1 MNRRFIF
8 GPVAQVLTLV
18 ILGIFAVDFCRRLWI
33 DWGNMRGRLNVT
45 DASSVTDIVPG
56 TEQTSFSADVS
67 VVTDE
72 TSGTLLS
79 DPSESS
85 TTSATTAYSVPADA
99 QTTDIANAEV
109 HNGSLILIDASH
121 ALVSAPAMTPFSS
134 IKYDHIR
141 LPNRG
146 LLVNNLMIDQ
156 MVKMFN
162 GFFASTGKNNLM
174 VYATTLMPSAPEFK
188 IDLPERAAG
197 LSLDI
202 SVLNEAAGKH
212 TGLTG
217 DGEYAWMPKNAP
229 QYGFVVRYT
238 ADKTEKT
245 AIKGISWHYRYVGV
259 PHAQYM
265 TEKGL
270 CLEEYLDELR
280 SHPWEG
286 EHLKMSYGGKNY
298 EVYYVPASQM
308 GTTTSIPYPAGT
320 SPVISGNNM
329 DGFVVACTAGAAD
342 TVQPAAQNTP
352 DTQSIPDTI
361 DVELEDGLSDL
372 PDDASAE
379 Q

>member
-33 DWGNMRGRLNVT
+33 GWGNMRGKLNVT

-56 TEQTSFSADVS
+56 TETSFSADVS
-67 VVTDE
+67 VLTEATV
-72 TSGTLLS
+72 SS
-79 DPSESS
+79 DLTGSSESAS
-85 TTSATTAYSVPADA
+85 TTTTTYSVPADA
-99 QTTDIANAEV
+99 QSTDVANSEI
-109 HNGSLILIDASH
+109 HNGSLILVDQTH
-121 ALVSAPAMTPFSS
+121 GLVSAPAMTPFSS

-162 GFFASTGKNNLM
+162 GFYAATGKNNLM
-174 VYATTLMPSAPEFK
+174 VYSTTLMPTAPEFK
-188 IDLPERAAG
+188 VDIPERPAG

-217 DGEYAWMPKNAP
+217 EGEYAWMPKHAP
-229 QYGFVVRYT
+229 EYGFVVRYT
-238 ADKTEKT
+238 ADKTGQT
-245 AIKGISWHYRYVGV
+245 GINGISWHYRYVGV

-265 TEKGL
+265 TEHNL
-270 CLEEYLDELR
+270 CLEEYLNELR

-286 EHLKMSYGGKNY
+286 EHLKMSYGGKSY
-298 EVYYVPASQM
+298 EVYFVPSSQM
-308 GTTTSIPYPAGT
+308 GSTTTIAYPAGT
-320 SPVISGNNM
+320 TPVISGNNI
-329 DGFVVACTAGAAD
+329 DGFIVTCTVGAGEA
-342 TVQPAAQNTP
+342 TTPNTQNVS
-352 DTQSIPDTI
+352 DSI
-361 DVELEDGLSDL
+361 DVELEDGLGT
-372 PDDASAE
+372 PDADADAEAPAE